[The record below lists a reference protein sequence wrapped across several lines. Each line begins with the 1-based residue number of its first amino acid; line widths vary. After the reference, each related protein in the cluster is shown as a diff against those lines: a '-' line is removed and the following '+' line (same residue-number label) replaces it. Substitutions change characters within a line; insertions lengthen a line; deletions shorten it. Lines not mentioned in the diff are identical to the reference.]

1 MDIRPIKTEADY
13 DWALSEIAAYFENE
27 PEPGS
32 PEGDRFDVLAGL
44 IDAYEARYW
53 PIEAPDPV
61 SAITVYMEQR
71 DKKRSDLA
79 ALLGSKSRASEIL
92 ARRRG
97 LSLDMVYRISKEWH
111 IPADVLVAPYHVG
124 PAKKAARRPKAVST

>member
-1 MDIRPIKTEADY
+1 MDIRPIKSEGDY
-13 DWALSEIAAYFENE
+13 DWALAEVAAYFENE

-44 IDAYEARYW
+44 IEGYESRNW

-61 SAITVYMEQR
+61 TAITVYMGLR

-97 LSLDMVYRISKEWH
+97 LSLDMIYKLSREWH
-111 IPADVLVAPYHVG
+111 IPADILVAPYHVG
-124 PAKKAARRPKAVST
+124 PSTKKARPTKGAD